1 MAQLTSTTVTGNLA
15 VTGTILANEI
25 KNASGKKYQ
34 TETEVAAAI
43 EAAIGSALA
52 ASY

>member
-25 KNASGKKYQ
+25 KNASGNKYLTQ
-34 TETEVAAAI
+34 ADIDKVI
-43 EAAIGSALA
+43 DDALSK
-52 ASY
+52 SY